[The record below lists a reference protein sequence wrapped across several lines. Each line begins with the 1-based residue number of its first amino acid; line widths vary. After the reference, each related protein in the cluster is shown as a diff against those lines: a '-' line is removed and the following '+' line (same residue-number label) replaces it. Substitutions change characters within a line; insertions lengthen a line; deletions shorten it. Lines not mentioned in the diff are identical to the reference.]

1 MLIYL
6 LRRLLLAASVM
17 LVAVSLLFCLVF
29 LVPGDPASVSL
40 GPRASEAQKQ
50 ALRATMG
57 LDQPAPVQIGR
68 FLARVVRGDLG
79 EDVLTHRPVG
89 QLIARA
95 LPNTLVLALCAI
107 GWAIVLGIP
116 LGCWA
121 ALRQNSWADRII
133 GVLSVSVIALPA
145 FVVAIYALLI
155 FSVSLRWFPAI
166 GAGHRGD
173 LASQLHAL
181 VLPSLTVALGWIG
194 YLSRLVRAS
203 MLEVLKENHIR
214 TFRAFGMPDRLIA
227 LRYALPIAVV
237 PVVSVLGVGIGSLLS
252 GAVLT
257 EIVFA
262 RPGLG
267 KLAFDSVISRNFPVV
282 MGTVVVTSGLYVLA
296 NLLADVINTCL
307 DPRVRQELS

>member
-1 MLIYL
+1 MFFYL
-6 LRRLLLAASVM
+6 LRRLVLAASVM
-17 LVAVSLLFCLVF
+17 LLAISLLFCLVF
-29 LVPGDPASVSL
+29 LVPGDPASVAL

-50 ALRATMG
+50 ALREHMG
-57 LDQPAPVQIGR
+57 LDRPAIVQIGR
-68 FLARVVRGDLG
+68 FIGNVATGDLG
-79 EDVLTHRPVG
+79 EDVLTRRPVS

-95 LPNTLVLALCAI
+95 LPNTLILALSAI
-107 GWAIVLGIP
+107 AWAILLGIP

-121 ALRQNSWADRII
+121 ALRQNSLADRLI
-133 GVLSVSVIALPA
+133 GLLSTSVIALPA

-155 FSVSLRWFPAI
+155 FAVTLKWFPAI
-166 GAGHRGD
+166 GAGRQGD
-173 LASQLHAL
+173 PVSQLNAL
-181 VLPSLTVALGWIG
+181 VLPSLTVGLSWIG
-194 YLSRLVRAS
+194 YISRLVRAS

-214 TFRAFGMPDRLIA
+214 TYRAFGIGERLIA
-227 LRYALPIAVV
+227 MRYALPIAVV

-282 MGTVVVTSGLYVLA
+282 MGTVVVTSGFYVLA
-296 NLLADVINTCL
+296 NLIADLINTFL
-307 DPRVRQELS
+307 DPRVRQEL

>member
-1 MLIYL
+1 MFFYL

-17 LVAVSLLFCLVF
+17 LLAVSLLFCLVF
-29 LVPGDPASVSL
+29 LVPGDPASVAL

-50 ALRATMG
+50 ALREHMG
-57 LDQPAPVQIGR
+57 LDRPAIVQIGR
-68 FLARVVRGDLG
+68 FIGNVATGDLG

-95 LPNTLVLALCAI
+95 LPNTLILALSAI
-107 GWAIVLGIP
+107 AWAILLGIP

-121 ALRQNSWADRII
+121 ALRQNSLADRLI
-133 GVLSVSVIALPA
+133 GLLSTSVIALPA

-155 FSVSLRWFPAI
+155 FAVTLKWFPAI
-166 GAGHRGD
+166 GAGRQGD
-173 LASQLHAL
+173 AVSQLNAL
-181 VLPSLTVALGWIG
+181 VLPSLTVGLSWIG

-214 TFRAFGMPDRLIA
+214 TYRAFGIGERLIA
-227 LRYALPIAVV
+227 MRYALPIAVV

-282 MGTVVVTSGLYVLA
+282 MGTVVVTSGFYVLA
-296 NLLADVINTCL
+296 NLIADLINSFL
-307 DPRVRQELS
+307 DPRVRQEL

>member
-29 LVPGDPASVSL
+29 LVPGD
-40 GPRASEAQKQ
+40 
-50 ALRATMG
+50 
-57 LDQPAPVQIGR
+57 
-68 FLARVVRGDLG
+68 LG
-79 EDVLTHRPVG
+79 EDV
-89 QLIARA
+89 
-95 LPNTLVLALCAI
+95 
-107 GWAIVLGIP
+107 
-116 LGCWA
+116 
-121 ALRQNSWADRII
+121 
-133 GVLSVSVIALPA
+133 
-145 FVVAIYALLI
+145 
-155 FSVSLRWFPAI
+155 
-166 GAGHRGD
+166 
-173 LASQLHAL
+173 L

-227 LRYALPIAVV
+227 LRYALPIA
-237 PVVSVLGVGIGSLLS
+237 VVSVLGVGIGSLLS

-296 NLLADVINTCL
+296 NLIADVINTCL
-307 DPRVRQELS
+307 DPRVRQEL

>member
-1 MLIYL
+1 MFFYL
-6 LRRLLLAASVM
+6 LRRLVLAVSVM
-17 LVAVSLLFCLVF
+17 LLAISLLFCLVF
-29 LVPGDPASVSL
+29 LVPGDPASVAL

-50 ALRATMG
+50 ALREHMG
-57 LDQPAPVQIGR
+57 LDRPAIVQVGR
-68 FLARVVRGDLG
+68 FIAAVATGDLG
-79 EDVLTHRPVG
+79 EDVLTHRPVN

-95 LPNTLVLALCAI
+95 LPNTLILALS
-107 GWAIVLGIP
+107 AIVWAVLLGIP

-121 ALRQNSWADRII
+121 ALRPNSLADRLI
-133 GVLSVSVIALPA
+133 GLMSTSVIALPA

-155 FSVSLRWFPAI
+155 FAVTLKWFPAI
-166 GAGHRGD
+166 GAGQEGD
-173 LASQLHAL
+173 TASQLHAL
-181 VLPSLTVALGWIG
+181 VLPSLTVGLSWIG

-214 TFRAFGMPDRLIA
+214 TYRAFGIGERLIA
-227 LRYALPIAVV
+227 MRYALPIAVV

-282 MGTVVVTSGLYVLA
+282 MGTVVVTSGFYVLT
-296 NLLADVINTCL
+296 NLIADLINTFL
-307 DPRVRQELS
+307 DPRVRQEL

>member
-1 MLIYL
+1 MFFYL

-17 LVAVSLLFCLVF
+17 LLAISLLFCLVF
-29 LVPGDPASVSL
+29 LVPGDPASVAL
-40 GPRASEAQKQ
+40 GPRATEAQKQ
-50 ALRATMG
+50 ALREHMG
-57 LDQPAPVQIGR
+57 LDRPAIVQIGR
-68 FLARVVRGDLG
+68 FIGNVAAGDLG
-79 EDVLTHRPVG
+79 EDVLTHRPVS

-95 LPNTLVLALCAI
+95 LPNTLILALSAI
-107 GWAIVLGIP
+107 AWAIILGIP

-121 ALRQNSWADRII
+121 ALRRNSLADRLI
-133 GVLSVSVIALPA
+133 GLLSTSVIALPA

-155 FSVSLRWFPAI
+155 FAVTLKWFPAI
-166 GAGHRGD
+166 GAGLRD
-173 LASQLHAL
+173 DPISQLHAL
-181 VLPSLTVALGWIG
+181 VLPSLTVGLSWIG

-214 TFRAFGMPDRLIA
+214 TYRAFGIGERYIA
-227 LRYALPIAVV
+227 MRYALPIAVV

-282 MGTVVVTSGLYVLA
+282 MGTVVVTSGFYVLA
-296 NLLADVINTCL
+296 NLIADLINTFL
-307 DPRVRQELS
+307 DPRVRQEL

>member
-1 MLIYL
+1 MFFYL
-6 LRRLLLAASVM
+6 LRRLVLAASVM
-17 LVAVSLLFCLVF
+17 LVAITILFCLVF
-29 LVPGDPASVSL
+29 LVPGDPASVAL

-50 ALRATMG
+50 ALREHMG
-57 LDQPAPVQIGR
+57 LDQPAVVQIGR
-68 FLARVVRGDLG
+68 FIAHVAVGDLG
-79 EDVLTHRPVG
+79 EDVLTHRPVN

-95 LPNTLVLALCAI
+95 LPNTLILALSAI
-107 GWAIVLGIP
+107 AWAIVIGIP

-121 ALRQNSWADRII
+121 ALRPNTWLDRLI
-133 GVLSVSVIALPA
+133 GLLSTSVIALPA
-145 FVVAIYALLI
+145 FVVAIYALLV
-155 FSVSLRWFPAI
+155 FSVTLRWFPAI
-166 GAGHRGD
+166 GAGQQGD
-173 LASQLHAL
+173 FGSQFRAL
-181 VLPSLTVALGWIG
+181 VLPSLTVALSWIG

-214 TFRAFGMPDRLIA
+214 TYRAFGIGDRLIA

-267 KLAFDSVISRNFPVV
+267 KLAYDSVISRNFPVV
-282 MGTVVVTSGLYVLA
+282 MGTVVVTSGCYVLA
-296 NLLADVINTCL
+296 NLIADLVNTFL
-307 DPRVRQELS
+307 DPRVRQEL

>member
-1 MLIYL
+1 M
-6 LRRLLLAASVM
+6 A
-17 LVAVSLLFCLVF
+17 
-29 LVPGDPASVSL
+29 
-40 GPRASEAQKQ
+40 
-50 ALRATMG
+50 
-57 LDQPAPVQIGR
+57 
-68 FLARVVRGDLG
+68 
-79 EDVLTHRPVG
+79 
-89 QLIARA
+89 
-95 LPNTLVLALCAI
+95 
-107 GWAIVLGIP
+107 

-121 ALRQNSWADRII
+121 ALGQNSWAGRII
-133 GVLSVSVIALPA
+133 GVLSISVIALPA

-155 FSVSLRWFPAI
+155 FSVTLKWFPAI

-173 LASQLHAL
+173 VASQLHAL

-194 YLSRLVRAS
+194 YLSRLVRVS

-214 TFRAFGMPDRLIA
+214 TFRAFGMLDRLIA

-252 GAVLT
+252 GATLT

-296 NLLADVINTCL
+296 NFIADVINTCL
-307 DPRVRQELS
+307 DPRVRQEL

>member
-29 LVPGDPASVSL
+29 LVPGDPASVAL

-50 ALRATMG
+50 VLRVTMG

-79 EDVLTHRPVG
+79 EDV
-89 QLIARA
+89 
-95 LPNTLVLALCAI
+95 
-107 GWAIVLGIP
+107 
-116 LGCWA
+116 
-121 ALRQNSWADRII
+121 
-133 GVLSVSVIALPA
+133 
-145 FVVAIYALLI
+145 
-155 FSVSLRWFPAI
+155 
-166 GAGHRGD
+166 
-173 LASQLHAL
+173 L

-203 MLEVLKENHIR
+203 MLEVLKENHIC

-227 LRYALPIAVV
+227 LRYALPIA
-237 PVVSVLGVGIGSLLS
+237 VVSVLGVGIGSLLS

-296 NLLADVINTCL
+296 NLIADVINTCL
-307 DPRVRQELS
+307 DPRVRQEL